1 MKTMQRRA
9 LIVALIAAC
18 FLSASVAATPADYSS
33 VLVPKSTGNTIVT
46 WTVLNSSN
54 DAFALYWSGTGA
66 WLAENGSEMVFEIT
80 GIEEDVEGTLTLGN
94 KTWASNDT
102 EIAMDLTLSVWS
114 LSNPWLPGF
123 VVKIGESNLNELNST
138 AFAAAARVS
147 GNYMNGTMTSSYE
160 QVVAG
165 GVEYD
170 CIVFEYVQDPPLFGD
185 PQLTSL
191 SYDIATGVLVK
202 ANTSYSFGAPYILIL
217 ELSSITPSTD
227 FGVWLAASTLTVGG
241 IVVVAIA
248 LVLRRR

>member
-1 MKTMQRRA
+1 MQRRA

-18 FLSASVAATPADYSS
+18 FLSASVVATPTDYNP
-33 VLVPKSTGNTIVT
+33 VLVPKSTGNTTIT

-66 WLAENGSEMVFEIT
+66 WLAENGSEMTFEIT
-80 GIEEDVEGTLTLGN
+80 GVEEDVEGTLTLGN
-94 KTWASNDT
+94 KTWSSNDT

-123 VVKIGESNLNELNST
+123 IVKIGESNLNQLNNS

-165 GVEYD
+165 GVEYN
-170 CIVFEYVQDPPLFGD
+170 CIVFDYVQDPPLFGE
-185 PQLTSL
+185 PQLTEL
-191 SYDIATGVLVK
+191 AYDVETGVLVR

-217 ELSSITPSTD
+217 ELSSISPSTD
-227 FGVWLAASTLTVGG
+227 LEFWLVASTLTAVGILVAV
-241 IVVVAIA
+241 IVAVF
-248 LVLRRR
+248 RRK